1 MPRPQKRKQRTGNGV
16 GTGEELAAVEQL
28 VD

>member
-1 MPRPQKRKQRTGNGV
+1 MPRPQKGKQRTGNGV
-16 GTGEELAAVEQL
+16 GTGEELASVQQL